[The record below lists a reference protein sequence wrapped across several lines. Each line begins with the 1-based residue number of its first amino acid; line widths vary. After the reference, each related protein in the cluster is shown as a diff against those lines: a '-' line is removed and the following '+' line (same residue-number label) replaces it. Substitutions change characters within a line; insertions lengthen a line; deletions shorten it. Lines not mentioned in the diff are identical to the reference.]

1 MFALQRRAA
10 QTFDASKELGA
21 VPPLGYW
28 DPFGM
33 MAFQDKAKFERN
45 RELEL
50 KHGRICMVAT
60 IGMVAPDIFGRFPGY
75 LSPSAGFWRRR
86 TWPSP
91 QTTATPPSWARSTSS
106 AR

>member
-1 MFALQRRAA
+1 MGFALQRRAA
-10 QTFDASKELGA
+10 ASFDASKELGA

-33 MAFQDKAKFERN
+33 MAFQDKAKFDRN

-60 IGMVAPDIFGRFPGY
+60 IGMVAPDLFGRLPGF
-75 LSPSAGFWRRR
+75 LSPSANLKFAGRALLLRE
-86 TWPSP
+86 P
-91 QTTATPPSWARSTSS
+91 QPVCWWLR
-106 AR
+106 